1 MAVTGSKVKKTERRE
16 YTLMVVPHQG
26 QAVYSI
32 RVPMLLLKYAGIAL
46 AIVFICLSGVFLHYR
61 YEVQVAQGDKAELDK
76 LRQVNG
82 VQVQQI
88 EQLAKATASL
98 QDDMN
103 RLNTL
108 DSELR
113 RMVSSEDSAQTSRA
127 GVVRPSSAQGGQ
139 GGPVV
144 KPQPE
149 QLLLLV
155 KDLQESVKVREQSL
169 LNLKDAI
176 SDKNSRLAATPSI
189 WPASG
194 EVTSRFGWRGSPWG
208 GGSDWHPGIDIA
220 DDYGTPIY
228 ATADGVVVY
237 SGWYAGYGK
246 LVQIDHGNGIHTLYG
261 HNSENLVEVGQSIK
275 KGQHIARMGS
285 TGYSTGTHV
294 HYEVRVND
302 NAVNPANF
310 L

>member
-1 MAVTGSKVKKTERRE
+1 MAVTGSKAKKPERRE

-32 RVPMLLLKYAGIAL
+32 RVPMKLLKYTGIVL
-46 AIVFICLSGVFLHYR
+46 AIVVICLSGVFLHYR
-61 YEVQVAQGDKAELDK
+61 YEVHVAQGDKVELDK

-88 EQLAKATASL
+88 EQLAKATAAL

-108 DSELR
+108 DGELR
-113 RMVSSEDSAQTSRA
+113 RMVSSDDATQTSRS
-127 GVVRPSSAQGGQ
+127 GVARPPTGQGGQ

-155 KDLQESVKVREQSL
+155 KDLQENAKVREQSL

-176 SDKNSRLAATPSI
+176 SDKKARLAATPSI

-194 EVTSRFGWRGSPWG
+194 EVTSRFGWRSSPWG
-208 GGSDWHPGIDIA
+208 GGSDWHPGLDIA

-228 ATADGVVVY
+228 ATADGVVVF

-246 LVQIDHGNGIHTLYG
+246 LVQIDHGNGIATLYG
-261 HNSENLVEVGQSIK
+261 HNSENLVDVGQSIR
-275 KGQHIARMGS
+275 KGQHIANMGS

>member
-1 MAVTGSKVKKTERRE
+1 MAVTGSKAKKPERRE

-32 RVPMLLLKYAGIAL
+32 RVPMKLLKYTGIAL
-46 AIVFICLSGVFLHYR
+46 AIVVICLSGVFLHYR
-61 YEVQVAQGDKAELDK
+61 YEVHVAQGDKVELDK

-88 EQLAKATASL
+88 EQLAKATAAL

-108 DSELR
+108 DGELR
-113 RMVSSEDSAQTSRA
+113 RMVNSDDATQTSRS
-127 GVVRPSSAQGGQ
+127 GVARPPSGQ
-139 GGPVV
+139 GGKGGPAV

-155 KDLQESVKVREQSL
+155 KDLQENAKAREQSL

-176 SDKNSRLAATPSI
+176 SDKKARLAATPSI

-194 EVTSRFGWRGSPWG
+194 EVTSRFGWRSSPWG
-208 GGSDWHPGIDIA
+208 GGSDWHPGLDIA

-228 ATADGVVVY
+228 ATADGVVVF

-246 LVQIDHGNGIHTLYG
+246 MVQIDHGNGIATLYG
-261 HNSENLVEVGQSIK
+261 HNSENLVDVGQSIR
-275 KGQHIARMGS
+275 KGQHIANMGS

-302 NAVNPANF
+302 SAVNPANF

>member
-1 MAVTGSKVKKTERRE
+1 MAVTGSKVKKPERRE

-113 RMVSSEDSAQTSRA
+113 RMVSSEDSAQTSRS

-237 SGWYAGYGK
+237 RDRKS
-246 LVQIDHGNGIHTLYG
+246 V
-261 HNSENLVEVGQSIK
+261 V
-275 KGQHIARMGS
+275 
-285 TGYSTGTHV
+285 
-294 HYEVRVND
+294 
-302 NAVNPANF
+302 
-310 L
+310 